1 MNLSRTEAPRCI
13 NFIVSHFTERRAWLI
28 AISYSCY
35 NGWLTVVRNTLDKF
49 QSSYYKKIDQNWF
62 YVLLFIRIYFTM
74 LDIAIKIIM
83 FLIIC
88 QKLFDHFKYHLF
100 NDKFEMINL
109 RKEKKN
115 KVKQEYKRNKVW
127 NKYFLFEHIRFHKDK
142 FRKRT
147 VIAWFWSSFYE
158 SWISLRVSNV
168 L

>member
-49 QSSYYKKIDQNWF
+49 QSSYYKKNWLKLILCTSVHSYLF
-62 YVLLFIRIYFTM
+62 YDVRYCN
-74 LDIAIKIIM
+74 KNNNVSNYY
-83 FLIIC
+83 C

-100 NDKFEMINL
+100 NDKF
-109 RKEKKN
+109 KKKKN

-147 VIAWFWSSFYE
+147 VWSRDFDLHFMDHGSP
-158 SWISLRVSNV
+158 
-168 L
+168 